1 MYIKY
6 IYKCI
11 TVEKLILNLG
21 MACVWFWFK
30 SIELNFKETLET
42 IGMKDKMF
50 NERESGKN

>member
-1 MYIKY
+1 MYIK
-6 IYKCI
+6 
-11 TVEKLILNLG
+11 KLMHHRFKIELESGRGLRSIL
-21 MACVWFWFK
+21 V

>member
-1 MYIKY
+1 MYITY
-6 IYKCI
+6 
-11 TVEKLILNLG
+11 TVLKLNLNLG
-21 MACVWFWFK
+21 VACVRFWFK